1 MGEHEAARRVEV
13 VRLAEL
19 DREVVLL
26 FDREH
31 RNRVG
36 GLDVV
41 IEAAEPGRE
50 QELGLTRGQCS
61 RGHMRTYL
69 PGTRDISTRGVRVLT
84 TQLVPL
90 EIGGNPRRAR
100 ARGVSGPSPQ
110 TPGSRLQT
118 SKLRPRP
125 ARPFC
130 ASSRG
135 GQPRGGF
142 EASLNF

>member
-19 DREVVLL
+19 DGEVVLL

-50 QELGLTRGQCS
+50 QELGLTWGQCS
-61 RGHMRTYL
+61 RGHIRTYL

-90 EIGGNPRRAR
+90 ESAETRAGQGPR
-100 ARGVSGPSPQ
+100 GLGPKPRPPA
-110 TPGSRLQT
+110 PGS
-118 SKLRPRP
+118 KPRSSGLDP
-125 ARPFC
+125 RDLSARPLEEGNREG
-130 ASSRG
+130 A
-135 GQPRGGF
+135 F
-142 EASLNF
+142 EASL